1 MATENA
7 FRANRSSGAQVIREG
22 ENGKHITVPAEQRR
36 REFILLLV
44 LASVQ
49 FFSIVDF
56 MVVMPLGP
64 QLRRTMG
71 IDTFQFGLIV
81 SSYTVSAGVAGL
93 LGSSIL
99 DRFGRRRAYLS
110 LFTGFLA
117 GTLLCGLSINYIW

>member
-1 MATENA
+1 MMATENA
-7 FRANRSSGAQVIREG
+7 FRADRSSGTQVIREG

-36 REFILLLV
+36 RELILLLV

-81 SSYTVSAGVAGL
+81 SSYTISAGVRGCWARRFSIDLAAG
-93 LGSSIL
+93 
-99 DRFGRRRAYLS
+99 GR
-110 LFTGFLA
+110 
-117 GTLLCGLSINYIW
+117 I

>member
-1 MATENA
+1 M
-7 FRANRSSGAQVIREG
+7 IRLG
-22 ENGKHITVPAEQRR
+22 ENGKHITEPAEQRR
-36 REFILLLV
+36 RELILLLV

-81 SSYTVSAGVAGL
+81 SSYTVSAGAAGL

-117 GTLLCGLSINYIW
+117 GTLLCGLSINYATLLTARI

>member
-1 MATENA
+1 MATKNA
-7 FRANRSSGAQVIREG
+7 LRADRSSGAQMIREI
-22 ENGKHITVPAEQRR
+22 ENGNQITVPAEQRR
-36 REFILLLV
+36 RELILLLI

-110 LFTGFLA
+110 LFTGFLT
-117 GTLLCGLSINYIW
+117 GTLLCGLSFN